1 MHDDVKISL
10 HAQELVDPPAMGT
23 PEAGKLF
30 LQALTGSGLDADS
43 FKEHSIFDT
52 VALQTIRDIKAYEG
66 RLTCII
72 PVELRVQNRYET
84 LHGGCIGKPICSK
97 PLSPADLSIKVS
109 SSLRHPS
116 SLSG

>member
-43 FKEHSIFDT
+43 LKEHSIFDT
-52 VALQTIRDIKAYEG
+52 VALQTIRDIKAYKG
-66 RLTCII
+66 QLTCII
-72 PVELRVQNRYET
+72 PVELRVQNRYRT